1 MWIGV
6 VLLCVSPVDVKTCDV
21 FVRTGGG
28 FFSEE
33 ACFTTVGA
41 EVQGMLNGRPL
52 YTRFKCFQMDGTA

>member
-6 VLLCVSPVDVKTCDV
+6 VLLCLSPVDVKTCDV

-33 ACFTTVGA
+33 ACSTTVGEEA
-41 EVQGMLNGRPL
+41 QSM
-52 YTRFKCFQMDGTA
+52 